1 MPEDPTVLRIP
12 LRLPAGV
19 LPSIRPQDV
28 ILEEGDIVLIESRDT
43 EFFYTGG
50 LLPAGQW
57 PIPRDYD
64 LDALGAMAMA
74 GGGVASRGQG
84 GGGGGIGGLA
94 GGLSGVAPGRLYILR
109 KTPCKG
115 QIAIEVD
122 LARSINDPR
131 ERPII
136 QPGDT
141 LILQYKP
148 CEEAINFGVGTF
160 FTFGIQQLFQGRN

>member
-1 MPEDPTVLRIP
+1 
-12 LRLPAGV
+12 
-19 LPSIRPQDV
+19 
-28 ILEEGDIVLIESRDT
+28 
-43 EFFYTGG
+43 
-50 LLPAGQW
+50 
-57 PIPRDYD
+57 
-64 LDALGAMAMA
+64 MAMA
-74 GGGVASRGQG
+74 GGGVASRNQAG
-84 GGGGGIGGLA
+84 GNLGGIA

-141 LILQYKP
+141 LILHTNRAKKQ
-148 CEEAINFGVGTF
+148 
-160 FTFGIQQLFQGRN
+160 

>member
-1 MPEDPTVLRIP
+1 
-12 LRLPAGV
+12 
-19 LPSIRPQDV
+19 
-28 ILEEGDIVLIESRDT
+28 
-43 EFFYTGG
+43 
-50 LLPAGQW
+50 
-57 PIPRDYD
+57 
-64 LDALGAMAMA
+64 MAMA
-74 GGGVASRGQG
+74 GGGVASRSGAG
-84 GGGGGIGGLA
+84 GGGLGGGISGLT
-94 GGLSGVAPGRLYILR
+94 GVAPGRLYILR

-141 LILQYKP
+141 LVLQYKP

-160 FTFGIQQLFQGRN
+160 FTFGIQQLFQGRR

>member
-1 MPEDPTVLRIP
+1 M
-12 LRLPAGV
+12 
-19 LPSIRPQDV
+19 
-28 ILEEGDIVLIESRDT
+28 LIETRDT

-50 LLPAGQW
+50 LLPAGQY

-64 LDALGAMAMA
+64 LDALGAMSLA
-74 GGGVASRGQG
+74 GGGIASRSGSSG
-84 GGGGGIGGLA
+84 GGGGGISGLT
-94 GGLSGVAPGRLYILR
+94 GVAPGRLYILR

-122 LARSINDPR
+122 LARAINDPR

-141 LILQYKP
+141 LVLQYKP
-148 CEEAINFGVGTF
+148 CEEALNFGVGTF
-160 FTFGIQQLFQGRN
+160 FTFGIQQLLRGSGSGRR